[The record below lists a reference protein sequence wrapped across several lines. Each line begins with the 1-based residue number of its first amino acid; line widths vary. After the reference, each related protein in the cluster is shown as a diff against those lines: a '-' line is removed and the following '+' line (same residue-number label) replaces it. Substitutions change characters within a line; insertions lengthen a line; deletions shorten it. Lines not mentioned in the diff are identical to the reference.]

1 MIQWVYERS
10 IQAACLAE
18 VVVATDDARILD
30 VVRRFDG
37 RAMMTSPAHESGT
50 DRVAEVAARIESDV
64 FINVQGDE
72 PLISPKTIDAVCQ
85 PFAADPKLLMSTAR
99 VELFEAS
106 EIETP
111 HNVKVVTDRSGRALY
126 FSRHPIPYVRGESG
140 RHFKHLGVYGY
151 RRELLQRLAE
161 IPVSELERSERL
173 EQLRFLDSGISIQ
186 VVTVEEDSVGV
197 DTAEDLERVRPLLEN
212 LAKCSLS

>member
-10 IQAACLAE
+10 LQAASLAE
-18 VVVATDDARILD
+18 VVVATDDTRILD
-30 VVRRFDG
+30 AVRKFGG
-37 RAMMTSPAHESGT
+37 RVTMTGSSHRSGT
-50 DRVAEVAARIESDV
+50 ERVAEVAARIESDV

-85 PFAADPKLLMSTAR
+85 PFAAVPELLMSTAR
-99 VELFEAS
+99 VELFEAG

-126 FSRHPIPYVRGESG
+126 FSRHPIPYVRGKSG
-140 RHFKHLGVYGY
+140 RHFKHLGIYGY
-151 RRELLQRLAE
+151 RRELLRDLEQ
-161 IPVSELERSERL
+161 IPVSELEQSEQL
-173 EQLRFLDSGISIQ
+173 EQLRFLDCGISIQ

-197 DTAEDLERVRPLLEN
+197 DTVEDLERVRPLLEN
-212 LAKCSLS
+212 LTKYSLS